1 MTLELLNSDTHA
13 TVRMHPG
20 DAMSEPL
27 VRIVISEI
35 VTAAAACPVFF
46 SKHAESGAFYVGAL
60 TGFRRGEPL
69 IDSPDGRWAFRP
81 FEIDRQGF
89 FASGDSIV
97 LDPDHPRFAVGGSEA
112 LFHPDRTPTAALRAV
127 QKAIGGLMAGAAA
140 TDAFIAAMLAHRLIE
155 PVDISLSFDDGDTLR
170 LDGLYTVS
178 LDALSELPDSVVVDL
193 FRSGHLQP
201 AFALAGSLHHVGLM
215 ARRRNAR
222 LAQIG

>member
-1 MTLELLNSDTHA
+1 MSLELLNSDTHA
-13 TVRMHPG
+13 TVRMHLG
-20 DAMSEPL
+20 EAMADPL
-27 VRIVISEI
+27 VRIVTSEI
-35 VTAAAACPVFF
+35 AAAAAACPLFF

-60 TGFRRGEPL
+60 TGFRRGEPM

-81 FEIDRQGF
+81 FEIDRLGF
-89 FASGDSIV
+89 FASGDSIA

-112 LFHPDRTPTAALRAV
+112 LFHPDQTPTAALRAV

-155 PVDISLSFDDGDTLR
+155 PVDISLSFDDGETLR

-178 LDALSELPDSVVVDL
+178 LDALSELPDAAVMGL
-193 FRSGHLQP
+193 FRAGHLQP
-201 AFALAGSLHHVGLM
+201 AFALAGSLHHVALM

-222 LAQIG
+222 LTQIG